1 MVLRGRRSFKR
12 FLVILITFF
21 ISGICINSYTGSFSQ
36 SDGFIVTFEELLE
49 GPVVLQQND
58 TQLLEHIRENV
69 FINPEDYEGGGPNGS
84 RSDGN
89 MQKHGKWENACRV
102 WTDGKWLKEN
112 FPI

>member
-1 MVLRGRRSFKR
+1 MVVRGRRSFKR

-69 FINPEDYEGGGPNGS
+69 FINPEDYEVGFG
-84 RSDGN
+84 RL
-89 MQKHGKWENACRV
+89 
-102 WTDGKWLKEN
+102 TD
-112 FPI
+112 

>member
-69 FINPEDYEGGGPNGS
+69 FINPEDYEVGLERLEFG
-84 RSDGN
+84 RL
-89 MQKHGKWENACRV
+89 
-102 WTDGKWLKEN
+102 TDGVGVANCSSN
-112 FPI
+112 FYYRK

>member
-69 FINPEDYEGGGPNGS
+69 FINPEDYEVGLERLEFG
-84 RSDGN
+84 RL
-89 MQKHGKWENACRV
+89 
-102 WTDGKWLKEN
+102 TDGGVVNCSSN
-112 FPI
+112 FYYRK